1 MHYKS
6 VLLRLFIF
14 YFGITTY
21 AFAQIT
27 IPKKSPYAKIYQKVG
42 LTDINIE
49 YSRPSARGRTIFGDL
64 VPYNQLWRTGAN
76 ASTKIKLSTD
86 VEILGQEVPAG
97 QYAIY
102 TIPNKDSWEF
112 VFHKNTS
119 LWGTGGKDY
128 SETENLMRFKVE
140 SQTEAKFAETFQI
153 SIEDI
158 SDIQCTII
166 LAWGHTRVAFQ
177 VDLETDLE
185 VLKNIDKAMQGV
197 SANTYYSAASYYLD
211 KQLDLNKALGWIDK
225 AIDQTNSYWMVRK
238 KAQILFAQNKT
249 TSAIEVNH
257 KALKLA
263 EKAGSEM
270 YMNSIQK
277 EIDAWQKED

>member
-14 YFGITTY
+14 YFGVTTY

-140 SQTEAKFAETFQI
+140 SQTEANFAETFQI
-153 SIEDI
+153 SIEDL

-197 SANTYYSAASYYLD
+197 AANTYYSAASYYLD

-225 AIDQTNSYWMVRK
+225 AIDQTNSCWMVRK

-249 TSAIEVNH
+249 SSAIEVNR

-263 EKAGSEM
+263 EKAGREM

>member
-128 SETENLMRFKVE
+128 TETENLMRFKVE
-140 SQTEAKFAETFQI
+140 SQTEANFTETFQI
-153 SIEDI
+153 SIEDL

-197 SANTYYSAASYYLD
+197 AANTYYSAASYYLD

-249 TSAIEVNH
+249 SSAIEVNR

>member
-1 MHYKS
+1 MIHKS

-14 YFGITTY
+14 QFGITSY
-21 AFAQIT
+21 AVGQIA

-86 VEILGQEVPAG
+86 VEILGHEVPAG
-97 QYAIY
+97 QYALY

-119 LWGTGGKDY
+119 LWGTGGKNY
-128 SETENLMRFKVE
+128 TEKENLMRFKVE
-140 SQTEAKFAETFQI
+140 SQTQANFAETFQI
-153 SIEDI
+153 SIEDL
-158 SDIQCTII
+158 SDIQCAVVLT
-166 LAWGHTRVAFQ
+166 WGHTRVAFQ
-177 VDLETDLE
+177 IDLETDLE
-185 VLKNIDKAMQGV
+185 VLRNIDKAMQGV
-197 SANTYYSAASYYLD
+197 AANTYYSAASYYLD
-211 KQLDLNKALGWIDK
+211 KQLDLNKALGWIEK

-249 TSAIEVNH
+249 SSAIEVNR

-263 EKAGSEM
+263 EKAGREM

>member
-128 SETENLMRFKVE
+128 TETENLMRFKVE
-140 SQTEAKFAETFQI
+140 SQTEANFAETFQI
-153 SIEDI
+153 SIEDL

-197 SANTYYSAASYYLD
+197 AANTYYSAASYYLD

-249 TSAIEVNH
+249 SSAIEVNR

>member
-128 SETENLMRFKVE
+128 TETENLMRFKVE
-140 SQTEAKFAETFQI
+140 SQTEANFAETFQI
-153 SIEDI
+153 SIEDL

-185 VLKNIDKAMQGV
+185 VLKNIDKAMQGIA
-197 SANTYYSAASYYLD
+197 ANTYYSAASYYLD

-249 TSAIEVNH
+249 SSAIEVNR

>member
-128 SETENLMRFKVE
+128 TETENLMRFKVE
-140 SQTEAKFAETFQI
+140 TQTEANFAETFQI
-153 SIEDI
+153 SIEDL

-197 SANTYYSAASYYLD
+197 AANTYYSAASYYLD

-249 TSAIEVNH
+249 SSAIEVNR

>member
-86 VEILGQEVPAG
+86 FEILGQEVPAG

>member
-14 YFGITTY
+14 YFGVTTY

-140 SQTEAKFAETFQI
+140 SQTEANFAETFQI
-153 SIEDI
+153 SIEDL

-197 SANTYYSAASYYLD
+197 AANTYYSAASYYLD

-249 TSAIEVNH
+249 SSAIEVNR

-263 EKAGSEM
+263 EKAGREM

>member
-64 VPYNQLWRTGAN
+64 APYNQLWRTGAN

-128 SETENLMRFKVE
+128 TETENLMRFKVE
-140 SQTEAKFAETFQI
+140 SQTEANFAETFQI
-153 SIEDI
+153 SIEDL

-197 SANTYYSAASYYLD
+197 ACQME
-211 KQLDLNKALGWIDK
+211 KPG
-225 AIDQTNSYWMVRK
+225 
-238 KAQILFAQNKT
+238 F
-249 TSAIEVNH
+249 TS
-257 KALKLA
+257 
-263 EKAGSEM
+263 
-270 YMNSIQK
+270 
-277 EIDAWQKED
+277 

>member
-128 SETENLMRFKVE
+128 TETENLMRFKVE
-140 SQTEAKFAETFQI
+140 TQTEANFAETFQI
-153 SIEDI
+153 SIEDL

-197 SANTYYSAASYYLD
+197 AANTYYSAASYYLD

-249 TSAIEVNH
+249 SSAIEVNR

-263 EKAGSEM
+263 EKAGREM